1 MTKTELIKA
10 LISDDLSNIAS
21 GDMYWWIETILNDGF
36 LGYRN
41 MTISQLRQEYK
52 ERELENQ
59 LANSN

>member
-1 MTKTELIKA
+1 MTKTELIRA
-10 LISDDLSNIAS
+10 LIRDDVVNLES
-21 GDMYWWIETILNDGF
+21 GEMTWWIETILNDGF